1 MENKKLHDINIEQ
14 YVRYS
19 IQIFESSKGNERFIK
34 LYSLFQ
40 ELAEKTSENS
50 KMEMKIEMKNKIN
63 KLFDNDK
70 E

>member
-1 MENKKLHDINIEQ
+1 
-14 YVRYS
+14 
-19 IQIFESSKGNERFIK
+19 
-34 LYSLFQ
+34 LFQ

-50 KMEMKIEMKNKIN
+50 KTEMKIEMKNKIN